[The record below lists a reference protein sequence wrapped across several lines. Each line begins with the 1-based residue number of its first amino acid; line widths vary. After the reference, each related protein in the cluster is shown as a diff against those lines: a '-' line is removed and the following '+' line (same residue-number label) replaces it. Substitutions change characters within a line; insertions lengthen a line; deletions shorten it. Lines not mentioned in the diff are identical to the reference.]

1 MVVGDADEI
10 EALART
16 IQAAMEEAR
25 EAIQRAG
32 GQLRNAN
39 SWQDRKHE
47 EVCEAYEQAASVALR
62 AIEPVDGDVVQRM
75 FRIAQAIRD
84 AENA

>member
-16 IQAAMEEAR
+16 VQAAMEEAR
-25 EAIQRAG
+25 EAVQRAG
-32 GQLRNAN
+32 GQLRNAS

-47 EVCEAYEQAASVALR
+47 EVCEAYEQAAAAALR